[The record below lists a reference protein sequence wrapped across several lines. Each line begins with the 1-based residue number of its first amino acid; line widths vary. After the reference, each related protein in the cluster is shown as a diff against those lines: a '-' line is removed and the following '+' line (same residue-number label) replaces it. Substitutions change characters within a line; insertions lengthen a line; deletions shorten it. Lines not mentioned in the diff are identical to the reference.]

1 MAHEFMFSFHTLF
14 ESSWKTRYDNS
25 VVILDKWNILIGNQF
40 MYLGFIIQKNK
51 EIDSDVN
58 YKIKMAYWN
67 GKMQRESYTTVIFIK
82 IAGKVLLDCY

>member
-1 MAHEFMFSFHTLF
+1 
-14 ESSWKTRYDNS
+14 
-25 VVILDKWNILIGNQF
+25 